1 MSRVLRTLS
10 VPEGVAGERID
21 SALTRVLGLSRTSVV
36 KLLEDGDITTSGK
49 AMGKSD
55 KVTAG
60 QIIEVLMPQEKN
72 PEPIPLTPIPGLSI
86 IYNDESIVVIDKPVG
101 CAAHPSPGWEGPTV
115 VGALTAA
122 GYTISTSGPAER
134 AGIVHRLDVGT
145 SGLMVVAKTDQAY
158 TFLKDAFKSRTVT
171 KIYHALIQGH
181 MDPSTG
187 TIDAPIDRHPKEDHR
202 FAVVANGKE
211 SITHYEVIEFYRGVS
226 LVKVELE
233 TGRTHQIRVHFSAL
247 RHPLVGDLTYGADPV
262 LAASLSMTR
271 PWLHAM
277 QLELTLTTDVIFC
290 PPSCSYRVFDARWCR
305 ARSRSCSR
313 SCSPRD
319 AGDCYDRSWQCI
331 WCI

>member
-72 PEPIPLTPIPGLSI
+72 PVPIPLTPIPGLSI

-277 QLELTLTTDVIFC
+277 QLELTHPVSGERLSFNAPYPADLTNALALLSSAVL
-290 PPSCSYRVFDARWCR
+290 P
-305 ARSRSCSR
+305 
-313 SCSPRD
+313 
-319 AGDCYDRSWQCI
+319 
-331 WCI
+331 